1 MLEQGPSK
9 NTNLM
14 EWDKLW
20 SSNKKNI
27 DINSGRYMAIS
38 KDKISSLKITNLESE
53 DSILTTIPV
62 YDKNL
67 KLGEKA

>member
-1 MLEQGPSK
+1 
-9 NTNLM
+9 
-14 EWDKLW
+14 
-20 SSNKKNI
+20 
-27 DINSGRYMAIS
+27 MAIS